1 MRPAVVLCVLALVVP
16 PAASARPVRSAI
28 FFYPWYSNPSHDG
41 GWAHW
46 QQGGHAP
53 PADIA
58 SVFYPARGVYSS
70 GNAGTLRAQ
79 MHDLAVAGVDE
90 VVSSWWGR
98 DSIEA
103 HRLAAVERAA
113 RRYRID
119 VAAQLEPYPGR
130 TIASIGDDL
139 AYLRAQGIHDVY
151 VYRAAD
157 FAPADWRTLNLRLTG
172 LRVFGQTALVGFAAR
187 AGFAGFY
194 TYDVL
199 VYGGAKFM
207 RLCAQAHA
215 HGLLCAPS
223 VGPGYDAKAA
233 TGDVRVKPRDN
244 GSTYDTMWRAALAAD
259 ADIVTITSYNEWSEG
274 TQIEPAGRGGRYESY
289 NGAYGLHGRAS
300 EWAYIRETA
309 RWTAR
314 LARRPS
320 P

>member
-1 MRPAVVLCVLALVVP
+1 VRPAVVLCVLALAVP
-16 PAASARPVRSAI
+16 TAAAARPVRSAI
-28 FFYPWYSNPSHDG
+28 FFYPWYSNPTNDG
-41 GWAHW
+41 AWAHW
-46 QQGGHAP
+46 QQAGHVP
-53 PADIA
+53 PTDIA
-58 SVFYPARGVYSS
+58 SDFYPARGVYSS
-70 GNAGTLRAQ
+70 GNMRTLRAQ

-98 DSIEA
+98 GSIEA
-103 HRLAAVERAA
+103 RRLAAVQRAA
-113 RRYRID
+113 RRYRIE

-130 TIASIGDDL
+130 TISSIADDL
-139 AYLRAQGIHDVY
+139 GYLRTQGVHDVY
-151 VYRAAD
+151 VYRAGD
-157 FAPADWRTLNLRLTG
+157 FAAADWRTLDLALTG

-223 VGPGYDAKAA
+223 VGPGYDSGAA
-233 TGDVRVKPRDN
+233 TGDVRVKPRDR
-244 GSTYDTMWRAALAAD
+244 GLTYDTMWRAALAAD

-274 TQIEPAGRGGRYESY
+274 TQIEPAGRGGRYASY
-289 NGAYGLHGRAS
+289 DGAYGLHGRAS

-309 RWTAR
+309 RWTSR
-314 LARRPS
+314 LARR
-320 P
+320 